1 MQTGIRPVRHS
12 ATHIRPGVSTLKGLL
27 FETIMRTDGRNTSLV
42 KAAVA
47 KAEKLHA
54 GQARVFEGTEYINH
68 LLRAAAMAA
77 HLRIWNGHGIGIRG
91 GSFASAGVLHDALED
106 GDIAFRELKGLFG
119 PKIANMVAALTR
131 PVPAEGRIICATD
144 QEYMHAR
151 DAYRQ
156 LPHEEHERLRLMHR
170 EELDLQYRDLLINNR
185 ASLMLKLVDMF
196 DNRVYPHLMDV
207 PNRQKR
213 YRRHRLELN
222 LVSAKNAELYRLLM
236 ALGIAYGGLEFQA
249 LVNVIDRIEELR
261 FNKDQYWR
269 NVGIGSRYALALS
282 DGISAG
288 RCVIYTADT
297 PLSIELPY
305 DRIGPKPSELLLGV
319 SPEQLARIYP
329 GLDMGEVA
337 RRTVAVC
344 AGMEE
349 AVVTSKAE
357 YMDMLDNAYVL
368 GVETHVPIEHLR
380 ERLAYLQVILN
391 PISNKSLFQG

>member
-1 MQTGIRPVRHS
+1 MRRQQAHS
-12 ATHIRPGVSTLKGLL
+12 
-27 FETIMRTDGRNTSLV
+27 
-42 KAAVA
+42 
-47 KAEKLHA
+47 
-54 GQARVFEGTEYINH
+54 
-68 LLRAAAMAA
+68 
-77 HLRIWNGHGIGIRG
+77 IRG
-91 GSFASAGVLHDALED
+91 GGFASAGVLHDSLED
-106 GDIAFRELKGLFG
+106 GNIAFRELGKLFG
-119 PKIANMVAALTR
+119 SKIANMVAALTR

-144 QEYMHAR
+144 QEYRAAR
-151 DAYRQ
+151 DAYRL
-156 LPHEEHERLRLMHR
+156 LPAEEHKRLGLMHG
-170 EELDLQYRDLLINNR
+170 EELNLQYRTQLINNR

-196 DNRVYPHLMDV
+196 DNRVYPYLMDM

-249 LVNVIDRIEELR
+249 LVKVIDRIEELR

-269 NVGIGSRYALALS
+269 NVGIGSRYANALS

-288 RCVIYTADT
+288 RCVIYTEDW

-329 GLDMGEVA
+329 GLNMEVVA
-337 RRTVAVC
+337 RRAVAVC
-344 AGMEE
+344 LG
-349 AVVTSKAE
+349 VGNDRVTSKGE

-368 GVETHVPIEHLR
+368 GVENHVPIEHLR
-380 ERLAYLQVILN
+380 ERLAYLQVMLN
-391 PISNKSLFQG
+391 PISNQSLFQG